1 MAQTP
6 SPLEIITNLMTLQYL
21 PQVIRTGVQLGIF
34 DAIGKRPITAGELAS
49 QIGLQAGPLERFLRI
64 LVTAGLLQSDAE
76 GCLRLTLNSAYLQ
89 SDIPGSLKGW
99 VLFNGGKFFDSW
111 RGLPEALQ
119 KGGTAFHHVHGHE
132 YYERDMESEG
142 GMASAMEASRGF
154 ILPLVESLQLAPGE
168 VLVDVG
174 GGAGE
179 VLTQILLKNPEST
192 GILLER
198 PEVIAQAAQGLE
210 KAGVAA
216 RCQMV
221 AGSALESVPSGGS
234 TYLLSRVLF
243 NWDDEHAGMIL
254 KRCRQAMGP
263 NSRLIVFEGIL
274 PSPPSLHG
282 CLWDMML
289 WVNLG
294 GQLRTVEALQALALR
309 AGLVPKRV
317 QPVYREFQLLE
328 FTPV

>member
-1 MAQTP
+1 
-6 SPLEIITNLMTLQYL
+6 
-21 PQVIRTGVQLGIF
+21 
-34 DAIGKRPITAGELAS
+34 
-49 QIGLQAGPLERFLRI
+49 
-64 LVTAGLLQSDAE
+64 
-76 GCLRLTLNSAYLQ
+76 
-89 SDIPGSLKGW
+89 
-99 VLFNGGKFFDSW
+99 
-111 RGLPEALQ
+111 
-119 KGGTAFHHVHGHE
+119 
-132 YYERDMESEG
+132 MESEG

-154 ILPLVESLQLAPGE
+154 ILPRVESLQLSKGE

-179 VLTQILLKNPEST
+179 VLTQILLKNPEAT

-198 PEVIAQAAQGLE
+198 PEVITQAASGLE
-210 KAGVAA
+210 KSGVAA

-221 AGSALESVPSGGS
+221 AGSALESVPTGGS

-243 NWDDEHAGMIL
+243 NWDDEHAETIL
-254 KRCRQAMGP
+254 KKCRQAMGP
-263 NSRLIVFEGIL
+263 ASRLIVFEGIL

-294 GQLRTVEALQALALR
+294 GQLRTVEALQTLAGR
-309 AGLVPKRV
+309 AGLAPKRV